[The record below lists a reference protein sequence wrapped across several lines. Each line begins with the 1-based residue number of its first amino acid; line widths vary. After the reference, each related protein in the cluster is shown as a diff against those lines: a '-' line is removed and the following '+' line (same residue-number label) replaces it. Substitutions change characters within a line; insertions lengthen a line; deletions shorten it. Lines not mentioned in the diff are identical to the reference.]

1 MSICLRRRE
10 FIAALGGAAVAWPL
24 AAGAQQ
30 PGMPVIGYLSSGP
43 PQPNGPDV
51 SAFRAG
57 LAEAGYFEGKN
68 LAIEYRWGVANPARM
83 RALAAELVNLRVAV
97 LVAVG
102 VNASAFAARDA
113 TSTIPIVIV
122 FNDDPVQY
130 GLVDS
135 LSRPGGN
142 VTGVTSMQNELAGKR
157 LNLLH
162 DMVPAAKTVAFL
174 SGTPNFL
181 TYRAQTSAVR
191 EAGQALNLDV
201 LIVECRDD
209 RDFESAFETMVQR
222 RAGALMVGAFPIRN
236 LDKTVALAARFNIP
250 TMHFGPGFVAGG
262 GLMSY
267 SADFRANFRLAGAQ
281 YVARILKGTKPADL
295 PVQQATRFELVINLK
310 TAKALGLTVP
320 PSLFA
325 IADEFIE

>member
-1 MSICLRRRE
+1 MIKRRE
-10 FIAALGGAAVAWPL
+10 FIAWLGSAVALPL
-24 AAGAQQ
+24 TAKAQQ
-30 PGMPVIGYLSSGP
+30 PAMPVIGYLSST

-51 SAFRAG
+51 SAFRTG

-68 LAIEYRWGVANPARM
+68 LAIEYRWGVANSARM
-83 RALAAELVNLRVAV
+83 RALAAELVDLQVAV

-102 VNASAFAARDA
+102 SNASAFAARDA
-113 TSTIPIVIV
+113 TSTIPIVTV
-122 FNDDPVQY
+122 FNDDPVQS
-130 GLVDS
+130 GLVGS

-142 VTGVTSMQNELAGKR
+142 VTGVTSMQNELTGKR

-162 DMVPAAKTVAFL
+162 DMVPAAETVAFL

-191 EAGQALNLDV
+191 EAGQALNLDI

-236 LDKTVALAARFNIP
+236 LYKTVALAARFNLP
-250 TMHFGPGFVAGG
+250 TMYSGPAFVAGG

-267 SADFRANFRLAGAQ
+267 SANFRANFRLAGAQ
-281 YVARILKGTKPADL
+281 YVARILKGASPAE
-295 PVQQATRFELVINLK
+295 QQATAFELVINLK
-310 TAKALGLTVP
+310 TAKALGLTIP
-320 PSLFA
+320 ETLLA
-325 IADEFIE
+325 TADEVIQ

>member
-1 MSICLRRRE
+1 MSLRRRE
-10 FIAALGGAAVAWPL
+10 FIAGLGGVAAWPL
-24 AAGAQQ
+24 AARAQQ
-30 PGMPVIGYLSSGP
+30 RAMPVVGYLSSGP

-51 SAFRAG
+51 SAFRSG

-236 LDKTVALAARFNIP
+236 LDKTVTLAARFNIP
-250 TMHFGPGFVAGG
+250 TMYSGPGFVAGG

-325 IADEFIE
+325 IADEVIE

>member
-1 MSICLRRRE
+1 MIRRRD
-10 FIAALGGAAVAWPL
+10 FITLLAGAAAWPIT
-24 AAGAQQ
+24 ARAQQ
-30 PGMPVIGYLSSGP
+30 PGMPMIGYLSSGP

-68 LAIEYRWGVANPARM
+68 LAIEYRWGDANPARM
-83 RALAAELVNLRVAV
+83 RALAAELVNLRVVV

-236 LDKTVALAARFNIP
+236 FDKTVALAARFNIP
-250 TMHFGPGFVAGG
+250 TMYSGPGFVVGG

-267 SADFRANFRLAGAQ
+267 SADFRAHFRLAGAQ

-325 IADEFIE
+325 IADEVIE

>member
-1 MSICLRRRE
+1 MIRRRD
-10 FIAALGGAAVAWPL
+10 FITLLAGAAAWPIT
-24 AAGAQQ
+24 ARAQQ
-30 PGMPVIGYLSSGP
+30 PGMPMIGDLSSGP

-83 RALAAELVNLRVAV
+83 RALAVELVNLRVAV

-181 TYRAQTSAVR
+181 TYRAQTSAAR
-191 EAGQALNLDV
+191 EAGQALNLDI

-209 RDFESAFETMVQR
+209 RDFESAFETMAQR

-236 LDKTVALAARFNIP
+236 LYKTVALAARFNLP
-250 TMHFGPGFVAGG
+250 TMYSGPAFVAGG

-267 SADFRANFRLAGAQ
+267 SANFRANFRLAGAQ
-281 YVARILKGTKPADL
+281 YVARILKGASPADL
-295 PVQQATRFELVINLK
+295 PVQQATAFELVINLK
-310 TAKALGLTVP
+310 TAKALGLTIP
-320 PSLFA
+320 ETLLA
-325 IADEFIE
+325 TADEVIQ

>member
-1 MSICLRRRE
+1 M
-10 FIAALGGAAVAWPL
+10 PL
-24 AAGAQQ
+24 
-30 PGMPVIGYLSSGP
+30 IGYLSSGP

-162 DMVPAAKTVAFL
+162 DMVPAAKTVVFL

-191 EAGQALNLDV
+191 EAGQALNLDI

-209 RDFESAFETMVQR
+209 RAFESAFETMVQR
-222 RAGALMVGAFPIRN
+222 RAGALMVGSFPIRN
-236 LDKTVALAARFNIP
+236 LYQTVKLAARFNIP
-250 TMHFGPGFVAGG
+250 TMYADPGFVIDG

-267 SADFRANFRLAGAQ
+267 SAIAPANYHLAGAQ
-281 YVARILKGTKPADL
+281 YVARILKGAKPADL
-295 PVQQATRFELVINLK
+295 PVQQSTTFELVINLK
-310 TAKALGLTVP
+310 TAKALGLDIP
-320 PSLFA
+320 PLLLA
-325 IADEFIE
+325 IADKVIE